1 MALTWREVTAP
12 KLDTR
17 DLALAGQSIGASFDK
32 LGDMFI
38 KREENLRTEATD
50 AAIARALALQDPD
63 AVSKLASQGVAGLDK
78 RVNARS
84 YMEALGLRQNQLI
97 DTAKKNEEYLNLKA
111 VGELGDEGQAFV
123 SMFAKGDR
131 EGALKY
137 AAELSKG
144 NPLWGRV
151 AYQFGLDGEKAFD
164 VYTDNVEG
172 ERNNRAQNAASQTS
186 ANAAALNARTNREQ
200 VLFDI
205 GRRRTQDAK
214 AAAEE
219 ARALA
224 LNADADRVAGV
235 LLSKGHTDVGEIAVG
250 IKRSDKYNNLK
261 TAAEKDSY
269 LNAVIDR
276 VTNKTT
282 RSAKEQEALGMPLF
296 RSVYADAGAQADIT
310 KNVLTKQF
318 NDSNPNLAITE
329 AVSARK
335 APATQKE
342 AVLALEG
349 MLNSSSWL
357 TSPATYGDV
366 RLLREAIADR
376 KIDPSVVVELLRAE
390 DLRPGMFKGAM
401 DFFDRAQSATEYL
414 NNGNPL
420 LDRGTRDA
428 MLKDVTR
435 VERDLARAMRDA
447 EEYLRNSKPVPATL
461 SKQVRELSRQAQ
473 TLRQK
478 PPEK

>member
-17 DLALAGQSIGASFDK
+17 DLAYAGQAIGASFDK

-50 AAIARALALQDPD
+50 AAIARALANSDPNQ
-63 AVSKLASQGVAGLDK
+63 KLDLTGLDK
-78 RVNARS
+78 RVNAKDL
-84 YMEALGLRQNQLI
+84 AVAANAHINGLIQREQQREQML
-97 DTAKKNEEYLNLKA
+97 DAQADAKYGYLQDPMMKA
-111 VGELGDEGQAFV
+111 VLAGQDPKAAITGIDWTDPLAMRAYGRFAGD
-123 SMFAKGDR
+123 
-131 EGALKY
+131 
-137 AAELSKG
+137 LSKG
-144 NPLWGRV
+144 YDQRI
-151 AYQFGLDGEKAFD
+151 
-164 VYTDNVEG
+164 DNVEG

-200 VLFDI
+200 ALFTMN
-205 GRRRTQDAK
+205 RTRTQDAK

-235 LLSKGHTDVGEIAVG
+235 LLGKGHTDVAEIAVG

-261 TAAEKDSY
+261 TAAEKEGY
-269 LNAVIDR
+269 LNAIIDR

-282 RSAKEQEALGMPLF
+282 RSAMEQETLGMPHF
-296 RSVYADAGAQADIT
+296 STVYADAGAQAGIT
-310 KNVLTKQF
+310 KNVLTKRF

-342 AVLALEG
+342 AVDAFETMLKGATWGNFVTRANALADLKEG
-349 MLNSSSWL
+349 
-357 TSPATYGDV
+357 
-366 RLLREAIADR
+366 IADR
-376 KIDPSVVVELLRAE
+376 TIDPTAVAELLKAE
-390 DLRPGMFKGAM
+390 DLRPGFWAGPAQ
-401 DFFDRAQSATEYL
+401 FFERARSATEYL

-435 VERDLARAMRDA
+435 VEQDLTRAMRSA
-447 EEYLRNSKPVPATL
+447 EEYLRNDKPVPAEL

-473 TLRQK
+473 VLRQK
-478 PPEK
+478 PPKK